1 MDNQVLKRIEIQVEA
16 QLKGAENEFKK
27 FINSTK
33 KKLSTITD
41 SLNTE
46 SMSSGMN
53 KVEQAARKVKVNID
67 GINSFSFDLN
77 KVGDFQKK
85 MKEAVETTE
94 KFKKTLEKETDFK
107 IMNKAEID
115 SYKSEMR
122 KAADSW
128 NQSKPSSNE
137 SVSATQQAPKVTF
150 DTASVK
156 EQIRMLGEQIT
167 TLYPKTQTVCDAI
180 KSRFNDTES
189 VFGQAKLKV
198 QEFGAG
204 FNYVKEKIQDSL
216 DVKADNFKAKVYPVI
231 NEFTKIGNVA
241 KNVGKIVKHSFSNV
255 KNSLSPSI
263 SKAKELINKI
273 KGVGK
278 ESEASKG
285 KGKGLGSELSN
296 SFGKGIKSIK
306 NFALGLLS
314 IRTAFTAISKAA
326 QAYLSFDTQL
336 NDSIQNSWN
345 TLGSLLAPVL
355 EYVANLF
362 AKVTSYVAAFVK
374 MLTGVDLVARAN
386 AKALDKQ
393 SKSAKKAANANKQL
407 SSIDDI
413 NNLTS
418 SSSTD
423 TSRSDAPKISSPEV
437 DTKGLEKLKN
447 YFEQLKKIA
456 LDIFQPFKN
465 AWSNYGQGFI
475 DSAVN
480 AFNGLK
486 ELGKTVFDSMFEV
499 WTNGTG
505 EEIVGNYIL
514 FFTDIFNI
522 VGEVAKA
529 LKKAWDNA
537 GNGTSIIQSI
547 CNIFKDIQKFALS
560 ISDSL
565 KKWVM
570 SDSFQEAL
578 NVVFGIIKDLFGYVE
593 DVANWILKMY
603 DKYLKPVIDEKIL
616 PAINDVVIAIGD
628 IWKVAKPVVDQ
639 IVKNIK
645 NILEPVIEGLS
656 KTIGGITDTI
666 RGIAKFVSG
675 VFTGDWKKAWNG
687 VKAVFKSVWNTLSSI
702 IKTPINLILAGVENM
717 CNSIINGFNA
727 LKRALNKIKID
738 IPSWVPI
745 VGGKKWGFNFKES
758 SEIKLPRL
766 KSGHVAKEP
775 VIAEI
780 GEYANARNNPEI
792 VSPISMMKDAFRS
805 VLSEYDAFGG
815 TRIDTLKIDVAG
827 DNFYQGAIDYAN
839 RKIKRGVKVFEEM

>member
-1 MDNQVLKRIEIQVEA
+1 MDSQVLKRIEIQVEA
-16 QLKGAENEFKK
+16 QLKDAENEFKK

-46 SMSSGMN
+46 AMSNGMN
-53 KVEQAARKVKVNID
+53 KVEQAVKKVKVNID
-67 GINSFSFDLN
+67 GINSFSFDSN

-85 MKEAVETTE
+85 MKEAFETTE
-94 KFKKTLEKETDFK
+94 KLKKTLEKEADFK
-107 IMNKAEID
+107 IVNKAEID
-115 SYKSEMR
+115 SYKNEMR
-122 KAADSW
+122 KLADSW
-128 NQSKPSSNE
+128 NQSKPSNN
-137 SVSATQQAPKVTF
+137 VSMPTAQSTPKVTF
-150 DTASVK
+150 DTASVQ

-167 TLYPKTQTVCDAI
+167 TIYPKVQMVCDAI

-216 DVKADNFKAKVYPVI
+216 DVKADNFKAKIYPVI
-231 NEFTKIGNVA
+231 NEFTKVGNVA
-241 KNVGKIVKHSFSNV
+241 KNVGKIVKHSFLNI
-255 KNSLSPSI
+255 KDSLSPPI
-263 SKAKELINKI
+263 NRVKELINKI
-273 KGVGK
+273 RGVGK
-278 ESEASKG
+278 ESEKTKSKG
-285 KGKGLGSELSN
+285 RGLGSELSS

-345 TLGSLLAPVL
+345 TLGSLLAPIL
-355 EYVANLF
+355 EYIASLF
-362 AKVTSYVAAFVK
+362 AKVTSYAAAFVK
-374 MLTGVDLVARAN
+374 MLTGIDLVARAN

-393 SKSAKKAANANKQL
+393 SSSAKKAANANKQL

-418 SSSTD
+418 SSSGSSGSD
-423 TSRSDAPKISSPEV
+423 TPKISSPEV
-437 DTKGLEKLKN
+437 DTKGLEKLKK
-447 YFEQLKKIA
+447 YFERLKKLA
-456 LDIFQPFKN
+456 LDIFQPFKD

-505 EEIVGNYIL
+505 EEIVGNFIL
-514 FFTDIFNI
+514 LFTDVFNI
-522 VGEVAKA
+522 VGEIAKA
-529 LKKAWDNA
+529 LKRAWDSA

-593 DVANWILKMY
+593 DVADWILKMY

-616 PAINDVVIAIGD
+616 PAIDDIVIAIGD
-628 IWKVAKPVVDQ
+628 IWKVAKPVIDQ
-639 IVKNIK
+639 IVKNTK
-645 NILEPVIEGLS
+645 NVLEPVIEGLS
-656 KTIGGITDTI
+656 KTIGGVTDII

-687 VKAVFKSVWNTLSSI
+687 VKTIFKGVWDTMSSI

-717 CNSIINGFNA
+717 CNAVITGFNA
-727 LKRALNKIKID
+727 VKRALNKIKFD
-738 IPSWVPI
+738 IPDWVPV
-745 VGGKKWGFNFKES
+745 VGGKKWGLNLKES
-758 SEIKLPRL
+758 SQIKLPRL

-792 VSPISMMKDAFRS
+792 VSPISMMKDAFRA

-815 TRIDTLKIDVAG
+815 TRIDTLRIDVAG